1 MNLNSKVFLN
11 QQRIISKLNERIN
24 FLKGKSERFSTIRL
38 IVFSAGLALSITGY
52 FFSKELGWIFTVLS
66 LASFAITVHLHNKL
80 LESIRKFHAYKK
92 IKEENLARML
102 VDWQNIPDPVIN
114 IQPSD
119 MSSERDLD
127 LTGKYSLHNLLD
139 VAVSVEGS
147 SLLRKWIS
155 GTDPERKVICERQ
168 EIVKELSGLDRFRD
182 RFLLKA
188 KLVSGKNLHCSKII
202 EWLNNSEK
210 IILSKQLLYISSA
223 LIITYLILFV
233 LNMTGFISQIWIPV
247 FVIYFFIY
255 SSNQKKITEIVE
267 DSSELESQLK
277 KFSALVLLTE
287 KYTFNKQPHLNEF
300 LNLFKKGN
308 QSAAHELKELQKIIS
323 ALLVRENP
331 LVRLVLNIIF
341 PYDIYFC
348 LKLLKIKNEIRKNI
362 VAWSDRLNE
371 LECYISLANFSFL
384 NPEYTFPEIDT
395 ETDNKF
401 EAIQLGHPLISSD
414 KKICND
420 FSFDRENEIVIITGS
435 NMSGKSTFLRSA
447 GINLCLAYSGAP
459 VNAVK
464 FKVSLFDLFTCIKV
478 NDSVVDGISY
488 FYAEVRK
495 LRTLL
500 DKLDKLD
507 KLDNL
512 DKSDSIESADKSEKS
527 LEHVNINSL
536 KKFFLIDEIF
546 KGTNNKERLTG
557 SRAFIKELAN
567 KGAAGFV
574 TTHDLELINLEKE
587 IPTIENYHFRE
598 EIVDDKMVFD
608 YKIHRGPCPTTNALK
623 IMKLS
628 GLPVE

>member
-1 MNLNSKVFLN
+1 MHMISNNKVFLN
-11 QQRIISKLNERIN
+11 QQQIISKLNDRIDY
-24 FLKGKSERFSTIRL
+24 LTGRSERFSTIRL
-38 IVFSAGLALSITGY
+38 IVFSSGMALSIAGY
-52 FFSKELGWIFTVLS
+52 FVSIEFGWIMTVLS
-66 LASFAITVHLHNKL
+66 LAAFAITVHLHNKL
-80 LESIRKFHAYKK
+80 LGSIRKFNAYKK

-102 VDWQNIPDPVIN
+102 VDWQNIPDPIIN
-114 IQPSD
+114 LLPSD

-155 GTDPERKVICERQ
+155 GIDPEMNVIYKRQ
-168 EIVKELSGLDRFRD
+168 EIIKELSGLGRFRD

-188 KLVSGKNLHCSKII
+188 KLVSRKNLQCRKII

-210 IILSKQLLYISSA
+210 IILSKQLLLISSA
-223 LIITYLILFV
+223 LIISYSVLFI
-233 LNMTGFISQIWIPV
+233 LNMAGLIPQIWIPV

-287 KYTFNKQPHLNEF
+287 QYSFNRQPHLNEF

-348 LKLLKIKNEIRKNI
+348 LKLLKVKNEIRKNI

-371 LECYISLANFSFL
+371 LECYISLANFSCS
-384 NPEYTFPEIDT
+384 NPEYTFPEIQT
-395 ETDNKF
+395 VNDNKF
-401 EAIQLGHPLISSD
+401 EAVKLGHPLISSD

-420 FSFDRENEIVIITGS
+420 FSFDRKNEIVIITGS
-435 NMSGKSTFLRSA
+435 NMSGKSTFLRSV

-464 FKVSLFDLFTCIKV
+464 FTIPLYDLFTCIKI

-495 LRTLL
+495 LKTLL
-500 DKLDKLD
+500 DKFENPETQETTEKL
-507 KLDNL
+507 
-512 DKSDSIESADKSEKS
+512 
-527 LEHVNINSL
+527 NSRN
-536 KKFFLIDEIF
+536 KFFLIDEIF

-567 KGAAGFV
+567 KGATGFV

-587 IPTIENYHFRE
+587 IPIIENYHFRE
-598 EIVDDKMVFD
+598 EIMNDKMVFD
-608 YKIHRGPCPTTNALK
+608 YKIHKGPCPTTNALK